1 MGCDLRPLIDWITTS
16 FAREVR
22 VGASAGCYARRRSE
36 NFPHLYG
43 IADMAC
49 VFYALGYWPPEV
61 GARTEWCEQLQ
72 SLQEPDTGYCR
83 AIPADHGLLHNTAFT
98 LGAMSLLAH
107 APQHPLRFT
116 ADYADLAALRAW
128 FEGLDWQEHVYRDSH
143 DGAGLASAVTLVP
156 GTLPPEWMEAYFT
169 LTDGY
174 FDPANGLMGRNK
186 PPQGDYDQIG
196 GTFHYAFLY
205 QYYHRPMAF
214 PEARL
219 DAVLGLQLETGE
231 WSAPGANPWWLTL
244 DALYLLTRTA
254 RQTTHR
260 RADVVRAAQ
269 RVLAQAYDRVTAAT
283 FRDAPDTTPHT
294 LTGVTA
300 TLAELQQ
307 FLGNEHVVTDRPLRL
322 VLDQR
327 PFI

>member
-1 MGCDLRPLIDWITTS
+1 MSYDLRPLTNWITTS
-16 FAREVR
+16 FEGEVR
-22 VGASAGCYARRRSE
+22 VGPSAGCYARRRSE
-36 NFPHLYG
+36 DFPHLYG
-43 IADMAC
+43 ITDMAC
-49 VFYALGYWPPEV
+49 VFYALGYWPPEPR
-61 GARTEWCEQLQ
+61 ARTEWCEQLQ
-72 SLQEPDTGYCR
+72 SLQAPDTGYCR
-83 AIPADHGLLHNTAFT
+83 AIPADHGVLHNTAFT
-98 LGAMSLLAH
+98 LGAMSLLAY

-116 ADYADLAALRAW
+116 AQYAEPAARSAW
-128 FEGLDWQEHVYRDSH
+128 FEGLDWHDHVYRDSH

-169 LTDGY
+169 LTDGC
-174 FDPANGLMGRNK
+174 FDPANGLMGRDK
-186 PPQGDYDQIG
+186 PPHGDRDQIG

-205 QYYHRPMAF
+205 QYYHRPMPF

-219 DAVLGLQLETGE
+219 DAVLGLQLETGG
-231 WSAPGANPWWLTL
+231 WDPANPWWLTL

-260 RADVVRAAQ
+260 RADVVRAAH
-269 RVLAQAYDRVTAAT
+269 RVLAQAYDRVADPA
-283 FRDAPDTTPHT
+283 FRDSPDTTPHT
-294 LTGVTA
+294 LTAITA

-307 FLGNEHVVTDRPLRL
+307 FLGSEHVVTDRPLRL

>member
-1 MGCDLRPLIDWITTS
+1 MSHDLRPLINWITTS
-16 FAREVR
+16 FEREVR

-36 NFPHLYG
+36 SFPHLYG
-43 IADMAC
+43 ITDMAC
-49 VFYALGYWPPEV
+49 VFYALGYWPPEPR
-61 GARTEWCEQLQ
+61 ARTEWCEQLQ

-83 AIPADHGLLHNTAFT
+83 AIPADHGVLHNTAFT
-98 LGAMSLLAH
+98 LGAMSLLAY

-116 ADYADLAALRAW
+116 AEYADPAALRAW
-128 FEGLDWQEHVYRDSH
+128 FEGLDWHDHVYRDSH

-169 LTDGY
+169 LTDSC
-174 FDPANGLMGRNK
+174 FDPANGLMGKGK
-186 PPQGDYDQIG
+186 PPHGDYDQIG

-205 QYYHRPMAF
+205 QYYHRPMPF

-219 DAVLGLQLETGE
+219 DAVLGLQLETGG
-231 WSAPGANPWWLTL
+231 WDPANPWWLTL

-260 RADVVRAAQ
+260 RADVVRAAH
-269 RVLAQAYDRVTAAT
+269 RVLAQAYDRVTAAA
-283 FRDAPDTTPHT
+283 FRDAPEATPHT
-294 LTGVTA
+294 LTAVTA
-300 TLAELQQ
+300 TFAELQQ
-307 FLGNEHVVTDRPLRL
+307 FLGAEHVVTDRPLRL